1 MARITSSNV
10 QVQVAVRGMD
20 AFTAPFVG
28 ERGITLAFD
37 GKTRT
42 PRQGVVPEGAATMLD
57 TLISV
62 GCKFVVKGHGVRV
75 IQGGA
80 SPFFLEANGM
90 TDPAGVTLYVYGGN
104 ATPDKPAKILGLLDQ
119 AGVRV
124 ASHRAESKGGLY
136 VTLPPDVT
144 GEECGAAL
152 GCLAPLGS
160 IGLGDGAKDLPGWG
174 AACALPESITP
185 PEPKPAKADKPAK
198 AKGERKAKAKDAAK
212 ADAPAA

>member
-1 MARITSSNV
+1 
-10 QVQVAVRGMD
+10 MD
-20 AFTAPFVG
+20 PFCTPFVG

-42 PRQGVVPEGAATMLD
+42 PRQGVVPEGAAVMLD

-62 GCKFVVKGHGVRV
+62 ECKFVVKGHGVRV

-90 TDPAGVTLYVYGGN
+90 TDPGGVTLYVYGGN
-104 ATPDKPAKILGLLDQ
+104 ATPDKAGKILGLLDQ

-124 ASHRAESKGGLY
+124 ASHRLEAKGGLY

-160 IGLGDGAKDLPGWG
+160 TGLGDGAKDLPGWG
-174 AACALPESITP
+174 AACDLPGSIVM
-185 PEPKPAKADKPAK
+185 PEPKPAK
-198 AKGERKAKAKDAAK
+198 AKGERKAKAKAK

>member
-1 MARITSSNV
+1 MARITGSNV
-10 QVQVAVRGMD
+10 QAQIAVRGMD
-20 AFTAPFVG
+20 PFTAPFVG

-90 TDPAGVTLYVYGGN
+90 TDPAGVTLYVYGG
-104 ATPDKPAKILGLLDQ
+104 ASAPDKPAKILGLLDQ

-124 ASHRAESKGGLY
+124 ASHRLEAKGGLY

-144 GEECGAAL
+144 ADECGAAL

-160 IGLGDGAKDLPGWG
+160 TGLGDGAKDLPGWG
-174 AACALPESITP
+174 AACDLPGSIVM
-185 PEPKPAKADKPAK
+185 PEPKAPKADKPAK
-198 AKGERKAKAKDAAK
+198 VRKAKAAK

>member
-1 MARITSSNV
+1 MARITQSNV
-10 QVQVAVRGMD
+10 TAQIAVRGMD
-20 AFTAPFVG
+20 AHTAPFVG

-42 PRQGVVPEGAATMLD
+42 PRQGVVPEGSAVLLD
-57 TLISV
+57 TLINA

-75 IQGGA
+75 IQGTG

-90 TDPAGVTLYVYGGN
+90 TDPAGPTLYVYGGN
-104 ATPDKPAKILGLLDQ
+104 ATPDKSAKILGMLDQ

-124 ASHRAESKGGLY
+124 ASHRLESKGGLY

-144 GEECGAAL
+144 GEECAAAL

-160 IGLGDGAKDLPGWG
+160 VGLGDGAKDLPGWG
-174 AACALPESITP
+174 SPCDLPGSIVM
-185 PEPKPAKADKPAK
+185 PEPKAPKADKPAK
-198 AKGERKAKAKDAAK
+198 AKGERKAKAAK